1 MCTELRLELL
11 GPARITRGGAPLS
24 FARRKALAL
33 LAYLV
38 LTGRPHSREALASL
52 LTGEGS
58 DEHAHKQFRTTLSD
72 LHERVGPYLLIT
84 RQTVAFDRARPYWLD
99 VEAAAAALEAGDS
112 AADPDA
118 FEGALALL
126 ERELLT
132 GFVIRDAPAFED
144 WLRGERQRL
153 RELYVGALLRT
164 LGVAI
169 GRGDAPAG
177 IAHARRVLA
186 LEPWREEAH
195 RALMRLLVRS
205 GQRGAALA
213 QYETCRRI
221 LAEKLGAAPEA
232 ETTALYEQLRRASI
246 TPPHNLPLDAPP
258 FFGRR
263 PSGYSMK

>member
-1 MCTELRLELL
+1 MAQPALCTELRLELL
-11 GPARITRGGAPLS
+11 GPARITRGSAALCFS
-24 FARRKALAL
+24 RRKALAL

-52 LTGEGS
+52 LAGDSS

-72 LHERVGPYLLIT
+72 LRERVGPYLLIT

-99 VEAAAAALEAGDS
+99 VEAAAAALD

-126 ERELLT
+126 ERELLA

-164 LGVAI
+164 LEAAI
-169 GRGDAPAG
+169 RRGDAPAG

-186 LEPWREEAH
+186 LEPWHEEAH
-195 RALMRLLVRS
+195 RALM
-205 GQRGAALA
+205 Q
-213 QYETCRRI
+213 QHCC
-221 LAEKLGAAPEA
+221 
-232 ETTALYEQLRRASI
+232 
-246 TPPHNLPLDAPP
+246 
-258 FFGRR
+258 
-263 PSGYSMK
+263 